1 MATFLAQQQIFGT
14 PLYYIFDKILHHTVF
29 QWVIINYFL
38 CSSSR
43 VSNRFHLAQCT
54 FSYELEQKETV
65 YISQPEHHQII
76 RIKKLTGVSD
86 SELEINSE
94 PFIGNGERCLPGDSD
109 GCGDGGKAIKARLTY
124 PKGIFL
130 TSFFSIMCL
139 LQLFNF

>member
-1 MATFLAQQQIFGT
+1 MSYTLLLQNDLTRIDT
-14 PLYYIFDKILHHTVF
+14 TLCF

-54 FSYELEQKETV
+54 FSHELEQKQTV

-76 RIKKLTGVSD
+76 RIKKVTGVPD
-86 SELEINSE
+86 SELEINSQ

-109 GCGDGGKAIKARLTY
+109 GCGDGGKAINARLTY
-124 PKGIFL
+124 PKGWFFCILIVLTIFF
-130 TSFFSIMCL
+130 TII
-139 LQLFNF
+139 

>member
-1 MATFLAQQQIFGT
+1 M
-14 PLYYIFDKILHHTVF
+14 
-29 QWVIINYFL
+29 
-38 CSSSR
+38 
-43 VSNRFHLAQCT
+43 
-54 FSYELEQKETV
+54 EQKETV

-124 PKGIFL
+124 PKGIFQN
-130 TSFFSIMCL
+130 SFCL
-139 LQLFNF
+139 IKSEEKKWDTFKNLPFVKNPHFLSYSHETL